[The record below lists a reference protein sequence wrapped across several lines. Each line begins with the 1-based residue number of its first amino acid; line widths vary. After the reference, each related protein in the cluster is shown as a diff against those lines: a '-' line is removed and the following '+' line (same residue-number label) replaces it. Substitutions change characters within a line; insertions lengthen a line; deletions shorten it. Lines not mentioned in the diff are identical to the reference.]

1 MPIFS
6 LQIELSQDSTNGKFS
21 ICNESELNESRK
33 LNQLPCAVDL
43 SVLEECNTFPYG
55 YAGENPEPCF
65 VIKVNKIFGFTPQ
78 ALTAGDA
85 EKMNNTVLPQAVNE
99 I

>member
-1 MPIFS
+1 
-6 LQIELSQDSTNGKFS
+6 
-21 ICNESELNESRK
+21 
-33 LNQLPCAVDL
+33 VDL
-43 SVLEECNTFPYG
+43 SVLEECNEFPYG